1 VKIYPLLWFGTLVLA
16 APAGALPGQPEPV
29 VADWIRTHGVLSPA
43 PHERLLVRKSDT
55 AARRFEFEASATLP
69 GMAAFPGDKANIIRS
84 ERLSF
89 FDLANPVT
97 TDRLQETLR
106 SIYGPEIMMDFAGA
120 TVVYRYPPATIPPE
134 STLGLIRGEI
144 RTGSSF
150 GYWWEQVERAP
161 GQPHSGR
168 LVIFE
173 KANADKIQAEIAR
186 RYPNP

>member
-1 VKIYPLLWFGTLVLA
+1 MKVHPLLWLGTLVLTPPA
-16 APAGALPGQPEPV
+16 AALPGQPEPV
-29 VADWIRTHGVLSPA
+29 VADWIRTHGVLAPA

-55 AARRFEFEASATLP
+55 AAHRFEFEASATLP
-69 GMAAFPGDKANIIRS
+69 GFAAFPGDKANVIRS

-97 TDRLQETLR
+97 LDRLQETLR
-106 SIYGPEIMMDFAGA
+106 SLYGPEIMMDFAGA
-120 TVVYRYPPATIPPE
+120 PAVYRYPPAAVPPD
-134 STLGLIRGEI
+134 STLGLLRGEI
-144 RTGSSF
+144 RRGGSF
-150 GYWWEQVERAP
+150 AYWWEQVARTP

-173 KANADKIQAEIAR
+173 NAHIDKVQAEIAR